1 MKDKRHE
8 FQWIPTETVAVALA
22 GEGVGQDHRDRL
34 ARVGIEDP
42 ELARRRGLV
51 VADLDEMGLDLR
63 RLVSVV
69 DIEDNITELSNPA
82 LSPATLS
89 ERPKVLLRRRVPD
102 YLEHRRCKAEFTRP
116 GRSLL
121 DVRRGPLYKPTS
133 EPVASHNEVVTEDL
147 NITGMKRSMRRRV
160 SLHSVSDVYLGLS
173 RPTVRCE
180 TSETRTLGVAMGRW
194 FASSRILRGRR
205 CRRLTP
211 TLPAE
216 PLVENNASEL
226 LDRDADLAE
235 ILSDVPETEVGT
247 VLVGASGTMDT
258 QPAIAVQ
265 IQARIAR

>member
-121 DVRRGPLYKPTS
+121 DVRRGPLCKPTS

-160 SLHSVSDVYLGLS
+160 SLHSVSDVYLGVSMDAQCNDSGADTSSVCEMTYS
-173 RPTVRCE
+173 RTIHAKTHPTIKVSQDE
-180 TSETRTLGVAMGRW
+180 ATTEPSERQVKNLEVGVA
-194 FASSRILRGRR
+194 
-205 CRRLTP
+205 
-211 TLPAE
+211 
-216 PLVENNASEL
+216 
-226 LDRDADLAE
+226 
-235 ILSDVPETEVGT
+235 
-247 VLVGASGTMDT
+247 
-258 QPAIAVQ
+258 
-265 IQARIAR
+265 